1 MKIRISDI
9 MDQVECTVVE
19 LQERGSFSLQR
30 VREKTLQS
38 IHNTPGE
45 SHFMRKIP
53 RMGIAVAALIFCF
66 SITAAAGIVIKWN
79 GFAYTNGLSR
89 REKEALLEE
98 AGTAYAGAIVNE
110 IDGSVHY
117 LDKEGNEIMVLSAA
131 EATEYEAARKAASE
145 QAVAESTSLID
156 VSTLPLIPFSITEM
170 ETAEDGQFADF
181 LLGNGHM
188 ILLHPAGE
196 NGYRLTKGDT
206 VTIMLDA
213 DSECYLE
220 FGAYLDGNSV
230 GRALPRTQQHS
241 YHFTAAENGLYNF
254 SVTYGSIGAG
264 ILTNGSITVN
274 CQSE

>member
-9 MDQVECTVVE
+9 MDQVECTALE
-19 LQERGSFSLQR
+19 LQERGSFSLQQ

-38 IHNTPGE
+38 IHDAPRE

-53 RMGIAVAALIFCF
+53 RMGIAVAALVFCF
-66 SITAAAGIVIKWN
+66 SITATAGIVIKWS
-79 GFAYTNGLSR
+79 GFAYTDGLSR

-98 AGTAYAGAIVNE
+98 AGIAYAGAIVNE

-117 LDKEGNEIMVLSAA
+117 LDKEGNVIMVLSIP
-131 EATEYEAARKAASE
+131 EATEYEAARKEASE
-145 QAVAESTSLID
+145 QAVVESTSLID
-156 VSTLPLIPFSITEM
+156 VSTLPLIPSSITEM
-170 ETAEDGQFADF
+170 ETAEDGQFADII
-181 LLGNGHM
+181 LGNGHM

-196 NGYRLTKGDT
+196 NGYQLTKGDT

-220 FGAYLDGNSV
+220 FRVYLDGNSV
-230 GRALPRTQQHS
+230 GSELPRTQQHC
-241 YHFTAAENGLYNF
+241 YQFTVAEDGLYNF

-264 ILTNGSITVN
+264 ILKNGSIKVN

>member
-9 MDQVECTVVE
+9 MDQVECTVAE
-19 LQERGSFSLQR
+19 LQERGSFSLQQ

-38 IHNTPGE
+38 IHTAPRGVR
-45 SHFMRKIP
+45 FMRKIP
-53 RMGIAVAALIFCF
+53 RMGIAAAALIFCF
-66 SITAAAGIVIKWN
+66 SVTAAAGIVIKWN
-79 GFAYTNGLSR
+79 GFAYTDGLSR
-89 REKEALLEE
+89 REKEALMEE

-117 LDKEGNEIMVLSAA
+117 LDKKGNEIMVLSIP
-131 EATEYEAARKAASE
+131 EATEYEAARKEVSE
-145 QAVAESTSLID
+145 QAVVESTSLID
-156 VSTLPLIPFSITEM
+156 VSTLSLIPSGITEM

-181 LLGNGHM
+181 ILGNGHM

-220 FGAYLDGNSV
+220 FRVYLDGNSA
-230 GRALPRTQQHS
+230 GSELLRTQQHC
-241 YHFTAAENGLYNF
+241 YHFTATEDGLYNF

-264 ILTNGSITVN
+264 ILTNGSIN
-274 CQSE
+274 FQ